1 MNYLIDYDTRK
12 VECKSEDS
20 EPLEKYIKEN
30 SLELAV
36 CLISEEDD
44 LIMEMSQKEMSDLFH
59 NYSSRERKFESEEE
73 AAELTFAMLQSHKT
87 EFPDFTPALGKKLL
101 QAGQKRSSD
110 SAKGKSTSTKP
121 KSTKATSGA
130 TKAPAKRLKLEGDE
144 GIVIVDG
151 KCKKGSILDTI
162 VTAINVE
169 MCDSAQEIADYI
181 TANHVIPKT
190 GELADEKFAWHNIK
204 YFIKQGKL
212 EIDDL

>member
-1 MNYLIDYDTRK
+1 MNYLIDYDTRS
-12 VECKSEDS
+12 VECKSADREV
-20 EPLEKYIKEN
+20 LENYVRIN
-30 SLELAV
+30 NLELATCIV
-36 CLISEEDD
+36 SEEDD
-44 LIMEMSQKEMSDLFH
+44 LIMEMSFKEMSDLFH
-59 NYSSRERKFESEEE
+59 NLSERPRKFESEEE
-73 AAELTFAMLQSHKT
+73 AAELVFAMLQTHQN
-87 EFPDFTPALGKKLL
+87 EFPNYTKQLGKKLL
-101 QAGQKRSSD
+101 KAGEKRSSD

-121 KSTKATSGA
+121 KPAKATTGA
-130 TKAPAKRLKLEGDE
+130 SKTPQKRLKLEGDE
-144 GIVIVDG
+144 AIVVVDG

>member
-1 MNYLIDYDTRK
+1 MNYLIDYDTRS
-12 VECKSEDS
+12 VECKSEDRDQ
-20 EPLEKYIKEN
+20 LEKYVKDN

-36 CLISEEDD
+36 CIVSEEDD
-44 LIMEMSQKEMSDLFH
+44 FLMEMSGKEMSDLF
-59 NYSSRERKFESEEE
+59 NNLSDRPRKFESEDE
-73 AAELTFAMLQSHKT
+73 AAELCWALLQSHSDS
-87 EFPDFTPALGKKLL
+87 FPDFTPALGKKLL
-101 QAGQKRSSD
+101 QAGEKRSSD
-110 SAKGKSTSTKP
+110 SAKGKATAKSKP
-121 KSTKATSGA
+121 ARKATSGA
-130 TKAPAKRLKLEGDE
+130 TKAPQKRLKLEGDE

>member
-20 EPLEKYIKEN
+20 EALEKYIKDN

-101 QAGQKRSSD
+101 QAGEKRSSD

-121 KSTKATSGA
+121 KPAKATSGA
-130 TKAPAKRLKLEGDE
+130 TKAPANG
-144 GIVIVDG
+144 
-151 KCKKGSILDTI
+151 
-162 VTAINVE
+162 
-169 MCDSAQEIADYI
+169 
-181 TANHVIPKT
+181 
-190 GELADEKFAWHNIK
+190 
-204 YFIKQGKL
+204 
-212 EIDDL
+212 

>member
-1 MNYLIDYDTRK
+1 MNYLIDYDTRQ

-20 EPLEKYIKEN
+20 EPLEKYIKDN

-36 CLISEEDD
+36 TLISEEDD
-44 LIMEMSQKEMSDLFH
+44 LIMEMSLKEMSDVFNNL
-59 NYSSRERKFESEEE
+59 SERPRKFESEEE
-73 AAELTFAMLQSHKT
+73 AAELVFSMLEAHQQD
-87 EFPDFTPALGKKLL
+87 FPDFTPALGKKLL
-101 QAGQKRSSD
+101 QAGDKRSSD
-110 SAKGKSTSTKP
+110 SAKGKPASTKP
-121 KSTKATSGA
+121 KPAKATTGA
-130 TKAPAKRLKLEGDE
+130 SNVPQKRLKLEGDE

>member
-1 MNYLIDYDTRK
+1 M
-12 VECKSEDS
+12 
-20 EPLEKYIKEN
+20 
-30 SLELAV
+30 
-36 CLISEEDD
+36 
-44 LIMEMSQKEMSDLFH
+44 
-59 NYSSRERKFESEEE
+59 
-73 AAELTFAMLQSHKT
+73 
-87 EFPDFTPALGKKLL
+87 
-101 QAGQKRSSD
+101 
-110 SAKGKSTSTKP
+110 
-121 KSTKATSGA
+121 
-130 TKAPAKRLKLEGDE
+130 KLEGDE